1 MAIRRRAHVDRVNSF
16 ILVWNGDERE
26 QIGFDGEVFYI
37 PPSGVVA
44 KVEPGSPYKFESA
57 RDRSGD
63 MIPGTIRVSDR
74 TAVIDGNKVKAF
86 DADQFVKWLEV
97 VRGDLLDR
105 GLFIVDLPE
114 EIEQAKAEGRPVWEA
129 SQDNRAR
136 MILEAE
142 LFRRRRWED
151 KGQQAPASSSE
162 HLVAW
167 AVKHVNERGT
177 ALSGIPTDDI
187 RTALGKGS
195 ALPGRVTPF
204 SRMSSVAPPPAAPAR
219 AGMPGGPEVYARA
232 KTLGVKLLKDELEG
246 LLSDDAEVVSIVQAK
261 VAEAELKIREL
272 TEAEETPA

>member
-1 MAIRRRAHVDRVNSF
+1 V
-16 ILVWNGDERE
+16 L
-26 QIGFDGEVFYI
+26 
-37 PPSGVVA
+37 
-44 KVEPGSPYKFESA
+44 
-57 RDRSGD
+57 
-63 MIPGTIRVSDR
+63 
-74 TAVIDGNKVKAF
+74 
-86 DADQFVKWLEV
+86 
-97 VRGDLLDR
+97 
-105 GLFIVDLPE
+105 
-114 EIEQAKAEGRPVWEA
+114 
-129 SQDNRAR
+129 
-136 MILEAE
+136 
-142 LFRRRRWED
+142 

>member
-1 MAIRRRAHVDRVNSF
+1 
-16 ILVWNGDERE
+16 
-26 QIGFDGEVFYI
+26 
-37 PPSGVVA
+37 
-44 KVEPGSPYKFESA
+44 
-57 RDRSGD
+57 
-63 MIPGTIRVSDR
+63 
-74 TAVIDGNKVKAF
+74 VIDGNKVKAF